1 MYRHRKIFT
10 KQAKNNKVINICMYD
25 HIYEKTI
32 YLHNKSLKT
41 DTTRD
46 KSYFGKIYNPVLN
59 VIESRIM
66 AAV

>member
-1 MYRHRKIFT
+1 MITFMKKLFT
-10 KQAKNNKVINICMYD
+10 Y
-25 HIYEKTI
+25 
-32 YLHNKSLKT
+32 NKSLKT